1 MELQNQNV
9 LFFARTMKCGG
20 TENVILQLCEIFRP
34 LFNKIIV
41 CSCGGVNEKKLQE
54 MEIKHFMIPDIKDK
68 SPNTVLTVTKLLKKM
83 VRDEHIT
90 VIHTHHRMAAFYV
103 RLTGLYKCCMF
114 LNTSHNTFSNKR
126 FLTRFAY
133 KKANL
138 IACGEMVKKNLVDV
152 YRLGNVTVIH
162 NTVKPFGGEIV
173 VDEQLKKAKK
183 DGKFLIG
190 NIGRISEQKG
200 MEYFILAIPAVIER
214 HPETLFIIIGSGE
227 DEQKLR
233 RMSVGLPVIFLG
245 YRADIQ
251 NLISQLDFIVLSS
264 LWEGFP
270 LTPIEAFS
278 VRKTVVA
285 TGVDGTLEIV
295 RDGENGLLIKPRNI
309 IELVERIC
317 WMIEHPEEKERME
330 KSAKRTFENE
340 FSFEIF
346 AQSYKKYYEGV

>member
-1 MELQNQNV
+1 
-9 LFFARTMKCGG
+9 
-20 TENVILQLCEIFRP
+20 
-34 LFNKIIV
+34 
-41 CSCGGVNEKKLQE
+41 
-54 MEIKHFMIPDIKDK
+54 
-68 SPNTVLTVTKLLKKM
+68 
-83 VRDEHIT
+83 
-90 VIHTHHRMAAFYV
+90 
-103 RLTGLYKCCMF
+103 
-114 LNTSHNTFSNKR
+114 
-126 FLTRFAY
+126 
-133 KKANL
+133 
-138 IACGEMVKKNLVDV
+138 
-152 YRLGNVTVIH
+152 
-162 NTVKPFGGEIV
+162 
-173 VDEQLKKAKK
+173 
-183 DGKFLIG
+183 
-190 NIGRISEQKG
+190 
-200 MEYFILAIPAVIER
+200 
-214 HPETLFIIIGSGE
+214 
-227 DEQKLR
+227 
-233 RMSVGLPVIFLG
+233 MSVGLPVIFLG